1 MENHRSS
8 TDFSF
13 NPTDEDDLGISADDN
28 QLNDRDGQLK
38 TMEDDTGSGA
48 H

>member
-1 MENHRSS
+1 MENHRRS

-13 NPTDEDDLGISADDN
+13 NPTDEDDLGSADYN